1 MPLFMAVSGYV
12 CYRPQLEWH
21 KLEKRARQ
29 LLVPFFVWAVI
40 TCILVGDAT
49 YYWEIIKY
57 PDRGLWFLYAL
68 FFISL
73 LLTCCDWLSRKLGI
87 PLEVVAL
94 IVALVS
100 SAIVLVFGFKL
111 FGFQLISYHFVF
123 YCAGFFAHKYQ
134 IPEIMHKYIALP
146 LTVFFIVMAFGS
158 GLSVVPKILGL
169 QNNAVAVNVLDDLY
183 QYAVGLVSIPVGL
196 YVFKNARCV
205 GGGNGV
211 LTWFGRETLALYAIH
226 LTFIVSIVHLMN
238 PLMNDWAYSIKI
250 TFLFFLMLCFS
261 VGFDWLLKKNKVTSM
276 LFLGK
281 E

>member
-12 CYRPQLEWH
+12 CYKPRLEWH
-21 KLEKRARQ
+21 KLARRAKQ
-29 LLVPFFVWAVI
+29 LLVPFLMWALI
-40 TCILVGDAT
+40 TCALVGDAK

-68 FFISL
+68 FFITL
-73 LLTCCDWLSRKLGI
+73 LLTCCDWLSRKLEI
-87 PLEVVAL
+87 PLDVVCL
-94 IVALVS
+94 TVALVS

-146 LTVFFIVMAFGS
+146 LMVIFIVMTFGS
-158 GLSVVPKILGL
+158 GLSVIPKILGL
-169 QNNAVAVNVLDDLY
+169 QNNAAAVKVLDDLY
-183 QYAVGLVSIPVGL
+183 QYAVGLISIPVGL
-196 YVFKNARCV
+196 YVFRNVRWIAKK
-205 GGGNGV
+205 GF
-211 LTWFGRETLALYAIH
+211 LTWFGKETLALYAIH

-238 PLMNDWAYSIKI
+238 LLMNDWAYFIKVI
-250 TFLFFLMLCFS
+250 LLFFFMLCFS
-261 VGFDWLLKKNKVTSM
+261 VGLDWLLKKNKVTSI

-281 E
+281 K